1 MDWFF
6 GSTRP
11 QFAICVA
18 ICFRSAILEGRWP
31 NIGRRIFTTTGKRG
45 TKRCN
50 RAAKSGVLKW
60 LIFRRRRLIVTVIRL
75 KSMADTIS
83 PPTALF
89 AALERFDDAAAIRA
103 IEAGGDVNARDSR
116 PYMGDGRSPLHVAA
130 MSNNAAMITILLEAG
145 AKANATDDMGQTPLW
160 LACSN
165 ADYRAVE
172 ALLAGGADASI
183 PARSGGTPMEYVSK
197 QIGRYMAVL
206 TALERN
212 EGG

>member
-1 MDWFF
+1 
-6 GSTRP
+6 
-11 QFAICVA
+11 
-18 ICFRSAILEGRWP
+18 
-31 NIGRRIFTTTGKRG
+31 
-45 TKRCN
+45 
-50 RAAKSGVLKW
+50 
-60 LIFRRRRLIVTVIRL
+60 
-75 KSMADTIS
+75 MADTIS